1 MVIKKCISL
10 VLLLV
15 TITVVCS
22 CVSNS
27 TDSSITTST
36 VDTQSNDN
44 SLTSLDDNEPTTESI
59 IVPYY
64 DVNSLAI
71 DMTFDEI
78 VDECLD
84 YTGFD
89 DPRSSEEVVSNDD
102 LVYFPVYSY
111 YLDIMT
117 TPDSTGYSIYQPL
130 EYEYHIER
138 GFTLLEASLWIDEYD
153 SEEWAKVGFTM
164 YLDSILK
171 SEDLIS
177 IDRHESEGYYFAQ
190 YDYCYEVEYLV
201 GNCVIYY
208 RFPLNDN
215 GTDVMYTT
223 YMNICD
229 ELGLPISAEMAAEI
243 LG

>member
-1 MVIKKCISL
+1 MIIKKCISS

-15 TITVVCS
+15 TIIVACS
-22 CVSNS
+22 CVPNTAVKKS
-27 TDSSITTST
+27 TE
-36 VDTQSNDN
+36 DTESDDN
-44 SLTSLDDNEPTTESI
+44 SLTSLEDNEPTTESI
-59 IVPYY
+59 FVPDY
-64 DVNSLAI
+64 DVNSVAI
-71 DMTFDEI
+71 DVTFDGI

-84 YTGFD
+84 ITGFD
-89 DPRSSEEVVSNDD
+89 DPRNSGEDHVYNDD
-102 LVYFPVYSY
+102 LTY
-111 YLDIMT
+111 YLEYLDYIDDMSS
-117 TPDSTGYSIYQPL
+117 PDPDGFVCYEPS

-138 GFTLLEASLWIDEYD
+138 YFSLYDTSLFVYEFD
-153 SEEWAKVGFTM
+153 SEEWAEVGFSM
-164 YLDSILK
+164 CLDSILK